1 MWLNFIWFDLVRF
14 DLCRTVSYRVV
25 SCRCLV
31 SVIISSYRRIRC
43 KRILHRIMRHIIM
56 ELYILFCIIWFY
68 FGFMIYIIV
77 SHQSITSFLISCCF
91 LLHRIVSCVVSV
103 IFRENMLLWVGSSLM
118 VLTMMHRAHDLTAVH
133 CLYVLLMVT
142 CRMILSEKIR
152 NKSLTSWDSFSSV
165 MILVLQHS
173 S

>member
-1 MWLNFIWFDLVRF
+1 
-14 DLCRTVSYRVV
+14 
-25 SCRCLV
+25 
-31 SVIISSYRRIRC
+31 
-43 KRILHRIMRHIIM
+43 MRHIIM
-56 ELYILFCIIWFY
+56 ELFILFCIILFY

-152 NKSLTSWDSFSSV
+152 NKSLTSWDSFSSI

-173 S
+173 SSLFFIRIFYAVSNGNCTTLESVKRKLLKYYKTI